1 MQRPREQAIKG
12 IAQSGKNEQRER
24 PFEIVLDQIDDD
36 KRQEDHAQ
44 ERELVGRGQKLAVV
58 HRYYSPPAFPPLLRN
73 SLTSS
78 GAGSCPVFCAKRWAS
93 ESRSPSGRSSSMR
106 STRCMG
112 KKTTPEVKGSPA
124 LICEA
129 RSSKDATSTPRRL
142 RPSAERW
149 RMAPQN
155 FSRGF
160 INVAITSAPGRKG
173 LAT

>member
-93 ESRSPSGRSSSMR
+93 ESRSPS
-106 STRCMG
+106 
-112 KKTTPEVKGSPA
+112 
-124 LICEA
+124 
-129 RSSKDATSTPRRL
+129 
-142 RPSAERW
+142 ERW